1 MVFEGNVVV
10 DEGNVVVKEGNA
22 VVEEVRGE
30 RGGEGCLRRMWW
42 RRRK

>member
-30 RGGEGCLRRMWW
+30 CGEGCLRRMWW